1 MGTED
6 PEPELK
12 FEGFLTKQAKMK
24 LKTPKK
30 YFFVL
35 KNNTLNYFK
44 SSSDLSDENL
54 QGTVDFT
61 QIGESSDQVTDWV
74 RMLHKAMQLKPGH
87 ARASVTWHDLPNMT
101 PEQVR
106 KSLSIERTSSTD
118 STSPLPSVSSMSSR
132 ATSLASNLSMD
143 SDGSSLY
150 MEVSDLGGVDP
161 TARASGTSQISSTSS
176 SSMEMEDGVY
186 EKIGASKDS
195 GSSLYPTNFPCSGE
209 FSQERSSRT
218 TPSPTLAFHTP
229 SPLLQPPSPS
239 TPIYPPTPSCTPSPS
254 PSLHTPPKCAA
265 PPPPHSTP
273 PPKRAAPP
281 PPPQRSTPPL
291 LPSTD
296 PPPLPSTPPPPMS
309 SLRRKVKPARPPP
322 PPPRASETTLS
333 TENADTHT
341 EGDDTYTESGDTYS
355 CINEG
360 GTTNGEKKT
369 AQENEE
375 EFPDYDVIPGTTEDT
390 YTTIGESTADEENY
404 AEVENGNGTAVEED
418 TDEGMVDNVYYEG
431 ASNANDEQ
439 NGMEQVIDDI
449 FNGITYNR
457 ASELFPAKNGQSE
470 DENEETRDLYARV
483 NKPRRSWSNE
493 ILAPPLPH
501 ASIEG
506 KTFAFDEIRDML
518 GDMGIGEDAIEDLA
532 PDWLVD
538 DGPSAIDQLK
548 LFVENLQGDQQKET
562 VENGD

>member
-61 QIGESSDQVTDWV
+61 QVQSVRKLANHADGLTFQITLKGGKIHTLIGESSDQVTDWV
-74 RMLHKAMQLKPGH
+74 KMLHKAMQLKPGH

-132 ATSLASNLSMD
+132 ATSLASTLSMD

-150 MEVSDLGGVDP
+150 MEVADLGGVDP

-195 GSSLYPTNFPCSGE
+195 GSSL
-209 FSQERSSRT
+209 SS
-218 TPSPTLAFHTP
+218 PSPTSSA
-229 SPLLQPPSPS
+229 S
-239 TPIYPPTPSCTPSPS
+239 
-254 PSLHTPPKCAA
+254 
-265 PPPPHSTP
+265 
-273 PPKRAAPP
+273 
-281 PPPQRSTPPL
+281 
-291 LPSTD
+291 
-296 PPPLPSTPPPPMS
+296 PPPLPSCPPPLGSPAKSAHGTPPTSPARVHSPKKGPP
-309 SLRRKVKPARPPP
+309 VKPARPPP
-322 PPPRASETTLS
+322 PPPRSADTALS
-333 TENADTHT
+333 TENDDTHTENDDTRT

-360 GTTNGEKKT
+360 GTTNGEKKK
-369 AQENEE
+369 AEKNEE
-375 EFPDYDVIPGTTEDT
+375 EFPEYDIIPGTTEDT
-390 YTTIGESTADEENY
+390 YTTIGETTADEENY
-404 AEVENGNGTAVEED
+404 AEVGTPENGTAVEEEA
-418 TDEGMVDNVYYEG
+418 DEGMVDNVYYEG

-470 DENEETRDLYARV
+470 DENDAETRDLYARV
-483 NKPRRSWSNE
+483 NKPRRSWSDD

-548 LFVENLQGDQQKET
+548 LFVENLQGNQQKET